1 MYPQPLQIHIAMK
14 QASKLRKAV
23 VPQPLTLPATPETLS
38 ELIELVVKLCI
49 QGYRERRSKAGS
61 PIPLTEEQ
69 WDSMY
74 ELGKFAFG
82 VQETEGEIDEVK
94 ALQTALTAIEDGLV
108 RIFRDSQELSELH
121 APLFLR
127 QGETLTFVRLTMLAG
142 RLW

>member
-1 MYPQPLQIHIAMK
+1 MYPQPLQIHIALK
-14 QASKLRKAV
+14 QARNLRKAV
-23 VPQPLTLPATPETLS
+23 VAEPMTLPATPETLS
-38 ELIELVVKLCI
+38 ELIELAVKLCI

-61 PIPLTEEQ
+61 PTPLTEEQ

>member
-1 MYPQPLQIHIAMK
+1 MYPQPLQIHIALK

-38 ELIELVVKLCI
+38 QLIELVVKLCI

-61 PIPLTEEQ
+61 PTPLTEEQ

>member
-1 MYPQPLQIHIAMK
+1 MYSQPLQIHIAMK

-61 PIPLTEEQ
+61 PTPLTEEQ

-121 APLFLR
+121 TPLSLR
-127 QGETLTFVRLTMLAG
+127 QGETFTFVRLTMLCG
-142 RLW
+142 RMW